1 VQQPLFTRT
10 DAALLVIISGPMVWR
25 CTAHKRWKT
34 CRCCW
39 PVSHANGRIVG
50 AHLQHY
56 AMPSHRSQEM
66 PGLLVRAALFTRT
79 DVTLL
84 AIISGPM
91 AWHCTARTRW
101 RACRCCWPFG
111 TMSCRYIVR
120 SRCQA
125 C

>member
-1 VQQPLFTRT
+1 MQQPLFTRT

-66 PGLLVRAALFTRT
+66 PGLLVRAARCYVVGDHLRP
-79 DVTLL
+79 DGVALHLSHEVESMPVLL
-84 AIISGPM
+84 ALRHDVMPL
-91 AWHCTARTRW
+91 H
-101 RACRCCWPFG
+101 
-111 TMSCRYIVR
+111 R
-120 SRCQA
+120 S
-125 C
+125 